1 MLGRLVAGLHAS
13 KAESLG
19 RTFTLLGW
27 TGFWS
32 QLVLGSIPLL
42 VMLYVFLFSGSV
54 INPRAGLPL
63 VEYLSLAD
71 LLLLLFLIVWFYRYT
86 RIAKSLADPATRPT
100 ESSLASRN
108 PCHPDHDREVCQ
120 LGLGRRPGKPPD
132 LVTDPCGPSDRFNPG
147 LVAAVPHHPHRGR
160 AGRLESALLTARR
173 APLLVRGRRQDGR
186 AGGHKAAHA
195 GNDGPAIRRSTS
207 MLTPPPT
214 GS

>member
-54 INPRAGLPL
+54 INPRAGMPL

-86 RIAKSLADPATRPT
+86 RISKSLADPATRPT
-100 ESSLASRN
+100 ESSLASRVWIGLAA
-108 PCHPDHDREVCQ
+108 CSLGILFSLLVMLLEVGQ
-120 LGLGRRPGKPPD
+120 LLFYFLAAPQAGIPAIQTTIGRSANWVSAVDLVSLLTLLLTLAAQVIALALGLWLLFRTTR
-132 LVTDPCGPSDRFNPG
+132 T
-147 LVAAVPHHPHRGR
+147 
-160 AGRLESALLTARR
+160 AGEL
-173 APLLVRGRRQDGR
+173 GD
-186 AGGHKAAHA
+186 
-195 GNDGPAIRRSTS
+195 
-207 MLTPPPT
+207 
-214 GS
+214 

>member
-54 INPRAGLPL
+54 INPRAGMPL

-100 ESSLASRN
+100 ESSLASRVWIGLAA
-108 PCHPDHDREVCQ
+108 CSLGILFSLLVMLLEVGQ
-120 LGLGRRPGKPPD
+120 LLFYFLAAPQAGIPAIQTTIGRSANWVSAVDLVSLLTLLLTLAAQVIALTLGLWLLFRTTR
-132 LVTDPCGPSDRFNPG
+132 T
-147 LVAAVPHHPHRGR
+147 
-160 AGRLESALLTARR
+160 AGEL
-173 APLLVRGRRQDGR
+173 GD
-186 AGGHKAAHA
+186 
-195 GNDGPAIRRSTS
+195 
-207 MLTPPPT
+207 
-214 GS
+214 

>member
-100 ESSLASRN
+100 ESSLASRVWIGLAA
-108 PCHPDHDREVCQ
+108 CSLGILFSLLVMLLEVGQ
-120 LGLGRRPGKPPD
+120 LLFYFLAAPQAGIPAIQTTIGRSANWVSAVDLVSLLTLLLTLAAQVIALALGLWLLFRTTR
-132 LVTDPCGPSDRFNPG
+132 T
-147 LVAAVPHHPHRGR
+147 
-160 AGRLESALLTARR
+160 AGEL
-173 APLLVRGRRQDGR
+173 GD
-186 AGGHKAAHA
+186 
-195 GNDGPAIRRSTS
+195 
-207 MLTPPPT
+207 
-214 GS
+214 

>member
-100 ESSLASRN
+100 ESSLASRVWIGLAA
-108 PCHPDHDREVCQ
+108 CSLGILFSLLVMLLEVGQ
-120 LGLGRRPGKPPD
+120 LLFYFLAAPQAGIPAIQTTIGRSANWVSAVDLVSLLTLLLTLAAQVIALTLGLWLLFRTTR
-132 LVTDPCGPSDRFNPG
+132 T
-147 LVAAVPHHPHRGR
+147 
-160 AGRLESALLTARR
+160 AGEL
-173 APLLVRGRRQDGR
+173 GD
-186 AGGHKAAHA
+186 
-195 GNDGPAIRRSTS
+195 
-207 MLTPPPT
+207 
-214 GS
+214 